1 MKMRFIIVDDEP
13 LAQRVIEKYAVDIP
27 TLELVGKGDSA
38 YAAMELL
45 SRVKVDLMFLDI
57 NMPKLLGID
66 FLKMLHNRPL
76 VVLTTAYREYA
87 LDGYELDVVD
97 YLTKPFSFER
107 FYKSIQKAQELF
119 SLRNGHSIEGFTVKE
134 KNEDD
139 TVFFVKAD
147 SKIFKVDLNQLLFI
161 EALGDYVKI
170 HTVNSTVVTYQSLK
184 GIEEQLPVDKFP
196 RVHKSFIVAFNK
208 IDLIE
213 GNTIKIGKF
222 EIPIGKN
229 YRKGFFGQINLS
241 SRKIY

>member
-27 TLELVGKGDSA
+27 TLELVGKCDSA
-38 YAAMELL
+38 FAAMELL

-76 VVLTTAYREYA
+76 VVFTTAYREYA

-119 SLRNGHSIEGFTVKE
+119 SLRNGHNTESFTIKE

-139 TVFFVKAD
+139 TVIFVKAD
-147 SKIFKVDLNQLLFI
+147 SKIFKVDLNQILFI

-170 HTVNSTVVTYQSLK
+170 HTVNSTIVTYQSLK
-184 GIEEQLPVDKFP
+184 GIEEQLPADKFP

-208 IDLIE
+208 IDLID

-222 EIPIGKN
+222 EIPVGKN
-229 YRKGFFGQINLS
+229 YRKEFFGQINLG
-241 SRKIY
+241 SR